1 MTAQREGTGI
11 PFAAACM
18 GIATFAAMDGLMKG
32 LAIELGTYNAML
44 WRTMVAML
52 LAGCLV
58 AWKRSPWPER
68 KVLKLHVWR
77 GSITSVMA
85 YLFFWGIVYVPL
97 AEAIA
102 LSFIAPLIAM
112 YLAKVLLNE
121 RIGPQAV
128 LASIIGFTGAIVIV
142 AGKLGGDYDDKVWL
156 GIAAILVS
164 AVFYAYNL
172 ILQRQQAIVA
182 KPFEIAFFQNG
193 TVFGIYLMLAPFLA
207 VLPPV
212 EQYVNLVS
220 AAMLGLVS
228 LLMLSWAYARAEARI
243 LIPVEYT
250 AFIWAAIIGFIFFG
264 EALTVSTLA
273 GTALIV
279 MGCLMAARQ

>member
-1 MTAQREGTGI
+1 
-11 PFAAACM
+11 
-18 GIATFAAMDGLMKG
+18 MKG

-128 LASIIGFTGAIVIV
+128 LASIIGFSGAIVIV

-193 TVFGIYLMLAPFLA
+193 TVFGHLPDAGAVSRGSAAAGTVCEFGQCGDAGIGVATDA
-207 VLPPV
+207 VLGLCSRRGAYLDPRGIHGL
-212 EQYVNLVS
+212 Y
-220 AAMLGLVS
+220 LGGDHRLY
-228 LLMLSWAYARAEARI
+228 LFW
-243 LIPVEYT
+243 
-250 AFIWAAIIGFIFFG
+250 
-264 EALTVSTLA
+264 
-273 GTALIV
+273 
-279 MGCLMAARQ
+279 